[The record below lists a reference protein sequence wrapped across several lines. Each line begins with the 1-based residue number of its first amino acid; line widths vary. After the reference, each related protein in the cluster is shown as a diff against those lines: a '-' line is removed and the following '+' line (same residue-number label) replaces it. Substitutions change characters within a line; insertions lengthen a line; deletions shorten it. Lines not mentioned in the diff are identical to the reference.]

1 MKIGAVL
8 TYHSNGSGGICGQTI
23 GADGAGDQAVIFTG
37 DDEECAANV
46 VACIDKLNLH
56 ERETARLVSLSDWS
70 NIKIIGVTSE

>member
-23 GADGAGDQAVIFTG
+23 GADGAGDQAVIFAG
-37 DDEECAANV
+37 DECAANV
-46 VACIDKLNLH
+46 AACIDKLTLH